1 MSEVKTYHRV
11 RNKGNTTGSSSGAG
25 TA

>member
-1 MSEVKTYHRV
+1 MSEIKTYHRV